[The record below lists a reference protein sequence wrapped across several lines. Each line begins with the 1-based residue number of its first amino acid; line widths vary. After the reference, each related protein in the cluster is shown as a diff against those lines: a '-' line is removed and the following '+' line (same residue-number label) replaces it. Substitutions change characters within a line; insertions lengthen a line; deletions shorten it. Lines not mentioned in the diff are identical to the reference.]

1 MGDITSTTE
10 HLLIVYHRDVLEP
23 LLEHIQRQFPEAKV
37 TTYRPGA
44 GESIPGGWWLQ
55 LADQRIQF

>member
-44 GESIPGGWWLQ
+44 GESIPGGW
-55 LADQRIQF
+55 